1 MYEGWKKRGVLSSEW
16 VATTDAFL
24 DRAFARSETGTDV
37 RCPCSKCRNINFQD
51 IMLFPTPYLRRL
63 KVVGDRLMPSDI
75 SYLRRFKAY
84 VRRLWPS
91 EVVSFTVVP
100 QSPIPL
106 EALLTQCLYSIRFC
120 ILLLEPA
127 LQDRLIQREIR
138 GNVRKT

>member
-1 MYEGWKKRGVLSSEW
+1 MYEGWKKRGALSSEW
-16 VATTDAFL
+16 VAKTDAFL

-84 VRRLWPS
+84 VQRIWPS
-91 EVVSFTVVP
+91 GVVSFTVVI
-100 QSPIPL
+100 QTL
-106 EALLTQCLYSIRFC
+106 VLYIHQVSNYEQVFTIIIILFL
-120 ILLLEPA
+120 IVLLL
-127 LQDRLIQREIR
+127 
-138 GNVRKT
+138 